1 MADIEERLRSHSDA
15 FSGLMS
21 LIPAKYYYE
30 EDNSDQWQRKK
41 QTKEEAKNA
50 KLAKLDPDSAKSAKD
65 VMDENARKRKRE
77 EGNDDND
84 DNQSQSAESELGSEL
99 PKEGIKR
106 GDLKSKKQKQ
116 IDAAAEKDNKGSNR
130 NAEAEERRKLKA
142 EKKAEKKA
150 AQREKKKVKQ
160 ATKSDK
166 KQNVDE
172 QSEPAEQPSTTT
184 PKTPSDAK
192 SEKKP
197 SVKDNDAEEE
207 ELEIVEGLD
216 LDTKDSALEETSSTT
231 SSNPN
236 SSTFEMSNNNSGT
249 SSTSSIV
256 PPSEA
261 PKPTLKQ
268 LKTTP
273 DELRQRLQKRLDE
286 LRAARRADGLNGKP
300 ARTRQEL
307 IEARRRKAEERK
319 QHKKELRRK
328 AKEEEEQKRDEE
340 MQRRFSPG
348 GSGSLLASPRS
359 PAESF
364 TSNSNNNFAF
374 GRIAFPDGQHAD
386 PTLSRLLDDKSK
398 HGPRDAAAA
407 LKVAEAKKTRL
418 SGLDEEKRAEI
429 EEKDMWLNAKK
440 RAHGERVRDDTSLLK
455 KALKRKESA
464 KKKSEREWKE
474 RIEGV
479 TKGKEMRQQRREDNI
494 RKRKEDRGSGG
505 GGGGGKKAGG
515 NNKGKSKARPGFE
528 GSFKAKNGG
537 GGKKK

>member
-1 MADIEERLRSHSDA
+1 
-15 FSGLMS
+15 
-21 LIPAKYYYE
+21 
-30 EDNSDQWQRKK
+30 
-41 QTKEEAKNA
+41 
-50 KLAKLDPDSAKSAKD
+50 
-65 VMDENARKRKRE
+65 MDENARKRKRE
-77 EGNDDND
+77 EGNDND
-84 DNQSQSAESELGSEL
+84 EDNQSQSAESELGSEL
-99 PKEGIKR
+99 PKEGLKR
-106 GDLKSKKQKQ
+106 GEIKSKKQKQ
-116 IDAAAEKDNKGSNR
+116 LDAAAEKDTKASNR

-142 EKKAEKKA
+142 EKNAAKKA
-150 AQREKKKVKQ
+150 AQREKKKAKQ
-160 ATKSDK
+160 AAKSDK
-166 KQNVDE
+166 KQNEDE
-172 QSEPAEQPSTTT
+172 TLEPTEPKPTATQKTST
-184 PKTPSDAK
+184 DAK

-197 SVKDNDAEEE
+197 SVKDNDAEQED
-207 ELEIVEGLD
+207 LEIVEGLD
-216 LDTKDSALEETSSTT
+216 LETKDSALETSSTT
-231 SSNPN
+231 SSKPD
-236 SSTFEMSNNNSGT
+236 SPTFEMSNNNSGT
-249 SSTSSIV
+249 SSISSIV
-256 PPSEA
+256 PPSED
-261 PKPTLKQ
+261 PSQSKPTLKQ

-386 PTLSRLLDDKSK
+386 PTLSKLLDDKSK
-398 HGPRDAAAA
+398 QGPRDPLAA
-407 LKVAEAKKTRL
+407 LKLAEAKKTRL
-418 SGLDEEKRAEI
+418 MGLDEEKRAEI

-479 TKGKEMRQQRREDNI
+479 AKGKEIRQQRREDNI

-505 GGGGGKKAGG
+505 GGKKTGEN
-515 NNKGKSKARPGFE
+515 NNKGKPKARPGFE

-537 GGKKK
+537 GKKK

>member
-1 MADIEERLRSHSDA
+1 
-15 FSGLMS
+15 
-21 LIPAKYYYE
+21 
-30 EDNSDQWQRKK
+30 
-41 QTKEEAKNA
+41 
-50 KLAKLDPDSAKSAKD
+50 
-65 VMDENARKRKRE
+65 MDENARKRKRE
-77 EGNDDND
+77 EGNDE

-116 IDAAAEKDNKGSNR
+116 IDAAAEKDNKASNR

-142 EKKAEKKA
+142 EKNAEKKA
-150 AQREKKKVKQ
+150 AQREKKKAKQ
-160 ATKSDK
+160 AAKSDK
-166 KQNVDE
+166 KQTVDE
-172 QSEPAEQPSTTT
+172 KPEPAEQPPTTT
-184 PKTPSDAK
+184 QKSSSDTK

-197 SVKDNDAEEE
+197 SAKDNDAEEE

-216 LDTKDSALEETSSTT
+216 LDTKNSALQDTSSTT
-231 SSNPN
+231 SSNPD

-256 PPSEA
+256 PPSDA
-261 PKPTLKQ
+261 PSSETKPTLKQ

-307 IEARRRKAEERK
+307 IEARRFKAEERK

-328 AKEEEEQKRDEE
+328 AKEDEEQKKDEE

-398 HGPRDAAAA
+398 QGPRDPLAA
-407 LKVAEAKKTRL
+407 LKIAEAKKTRL
-418 SGLDEEKRAEI
+418 SGLDEDKRAEI

-464 KKKSEREWKE
+464 KKKSEREWTE

-479 TKGKEMRQQRREDNI
+479 TKGKEIRQQRREDNL
-494 RKRKEDRGSGG
+494 RKRKEGRGSGG
-505 GGGGGKKAGG
+505 GGGKKSGGN

-537 GGKKK
+537 GSGKKK

>member
-1 MADIEERLRSHSDA
+1 
-15 FSGLMS
+15 MS
-21 LIPAKYYYE
+21 LIPAKFYYE
-30 EDNSDQWQRKK
+30 EDHSDQWQRKK

-77 EGNDDND
+77 EGNDD

-116 IDAAAEKDNKGSNR
+116 IDAAAEKDNKASNR

-150 AQREKKKVKQ
+150 AQREKKKAKQ
-160 ATKSDK
+160 AAKSDK
-166 KQNVDE
+166 KQTVDE
-172 QSEPAEQPSTTT
+172 KPEPAEQLPTTT
-184 PKTPSDAK
+184 QDTK
-192 SEKKP
+192 SEKK
-197 SVKDNDAEEE
+197 SAKDNDAEEE

-216 LDTKDSALEETSSTT
+216 LDTKNSALEDTSSTT
-231 SSNPN
+231 SSNPD

-256 PPSEA
+256 PPSDA
-261 PKPTLKQ
+261 PSSETKPTLKQ

-307 IEARRRKAEERK
+307 IEARRLKAEERK

-328 AKEEEEQKRDEE
+328 AKEEEEQKKDEE

-398 HGPRDAAAA
+398 QGPRDPLAA
-407 LKVAEAKKTRL
+407 LKIAEAKKTRL
-418 SGLDEEKRAEI
+418 SGLDEDKRAEI

-505 GGGGGKKAGG
+505 GGGKKSGGN

-537 GGKKK
+537 GGGKKK

>member
-1 MADIEERLRSHSDA
+1 
-15 FSGLMS
+15 
-21 LIPAKYYYE
+21 
-30 EDNSDQWQRKK
+30 
-41 QTKEEAKNA
+41 
-50 KLAKLDPDSAKSAKD
+50 
-65 VMDENARKRKRE
+65 MDENARKRKRE
-77 EGNDDND
+77 EGNDE

-116 IDAAAEKDNKGSNR
+116 IDAAAEKDNKASNR

-142 EKKAEKKA
+142 EKNAEKKA
-150 AQREKKKVKQ
+150 AQREKKKAKQ
-160 ATKSDK
+160 AAKSDK
-166 KQNVDE
+166 KQTVDE
-172 QSEPAEQPSTTT
+172 KPEPAEQPPTTT
-184 PKTPSDAK
+184 QKSSSDTK

-197 SVKDNDAEEE
+197 SAKDNDAEEE

-216 LDTKDSALEETSSTT
+216 LDTKNSALQDTSSTT
-231 SSNPN
+231 SSNPD

-256 PPSEA
+256 PPSDA
-261 PKPTLKQ
+261 PSSETKPTLKQ

-307 IEARRRKAEERK
+307 IEARRFKAEERK

-328 AKEEEEQKRDEE
+328 AKEDEEQKKDEE

-398 HGPRDAAAA
+398 QSPRDPLAA
-407 LKVAEAKKTRL
+407 LKIAEAKKTRL
-418 SGLDEEKRAEI
+418 SGLDEDKRAEI

-464 KKKSEREWKE
+464 KKKSEREWTE

-479 TKGKEMRQQRREDNI
+479 TKGKEIRQQRREDNL
-494 RKRKEDRGSGG
+494 RKRKEGRGSGG
-505 GGGGGKKAGG
+505 GGGKKSGGN

-537 GGKKK
+537 GSGKKK

>member
-1 MADIEERLRSHSDA
+1 
-15 FSGLMS
+15 
-21 LIPAKYYYE
+21 
-30 EDNSDQWQRKK
+30 
-41 QTKEEAKNA
+41 
-50 KLAKLDPDSAKSAKD
+50 
-65 VMDENARKRKRE
+65 MDENARKRKRE
-77 EGNDDND
+77 EGIDND
-84 DNQSQSAESELGSEL
+84 EDNQSQSAESELGSEL
-99 PKEGIKR
+99 PKEGLKR
-106 GDLKSKKQKQ
+106 GELKSKKQKQ
-116 IDAAAEKDNKGSNR
+116 IDAAAEKDNKASNR

-142 EKKAEKKA
+142 EKNAAKKA
-150 AQREKKKVKQ
+150 AQREKKKAKQ
-160 ATKSDK
+160 AAKSDK
-166 KQNVDE
+166 KQTEDE
-172 QSEPAEQPSTTT
+172 KPQPAEQPSMTTQ
-184 PKTPSDAK
+184 KSSSDAK

-197 SVKDNDAEEE
+197 SVKDNDAEQE

-216 LDTKDSALEETSSTT
+216 LDTKESALETSSTA
-231 SSNPN
+231 SSNPD

-249 SSTSSIV
+249 SSTSSII

-261 PKPTLKQ
+261 PSQTKPTLKQ

-328 AKEEEEQKRDEE
+328 AKEEEEQKKDEE

-386 PTLSRLLDDKSK
+386 PTLSKLLDDKSK
-398 HGPRDAAAA
+398 HGPRDPLAAFK
-407 LKVAEAKKTRL
+407 LAEAKKTRL
-418 SGLDEEKRAEI
+418 AGFDEEKRAEI

-479 TKGKEMRQQRREDNI
+479 AKGKEMRQQRREENI

-505 GGGGGKKAGG
+505 GGGKKAGG
-515 NNKGKSKARPGFE
+515 NNNKGKSKARPGFE

-537 GGKKK
+537 GGGKKK

>member
-1 MADIEERLRSHSDA
+1 
-15 FSGLMS
+15 
-21 LIPAKYYYE
+21 
-30 EDNSDQWQRKK
+30 
-41 QTKEEAKNA
+41 
-50 KLAKLDPDSAKSAKD
+50 
-65 VMDENARKRKRE
+65 MDENARKRKRE
-77 EGNDDND
+77 EGNDND
-84 DNQSQSAESELGSEL
+84 EDNQSQSAESELGSEL
-99 PKEGIKR
+99 PKEGLKR
-106 GDLKSKKQKQ
+106 GELKSKKQKQ
-116 IDAAAEKDNKGSNR
+116 IDATAEKDNKESNR

-142 EKKAEKKA
+142 EKNAAKKA
-150 AQREKKKVKQ
+150 AQREKKKAKQ
-160 ATKSDK
+160 AAKSDK
-166 KQNVDE
+166 KQTEDE
-172 QSEPAEQPSTTT
+172 KPQPAEQKPTSTQ
-184 PKTPSDAK
+184 KSSSDAK

-197 SVKDNDAEEE
+197 SINDNDAEQE

-216 LDTKDSALEETSSTT
+216 LGTKESALEDASSTT
-231 SSNPN
+231 SSNPE

-256 PPSEA
+256 PPSAA
-261 PKPTLKQ
+261 PSETKPTLKQ

-328 AKEEEEQKRDEE
+328 AKEEEEQKKDEE

-386 PTLSRLLDDKSK
+386 PTLSKLLDDKSK
-398 HGPRDAAAA
+398 HGPRDPLAA

-479 TKGKEMRQQRREDNI
+479 AKGKEMRQQRREENI

-505 GGGGGKKAGG
+505 GGKKAGG
-515 NNKGKSKARPGFE
+515 NNNKGKSKARPGFE

-537 GGKKK
+537 GGGKKK

>member
-1 MADIEERLRSHSDA
+1 M
-15 FSGLMS
+15 
-21 LIPAKYYYE
+21 
-30 EDNSDQWQRKK
+30 
-41 QTKEEAKNA
+41 
-50 KLAKLDPDSAKSAKD
+50 AKLDPDSAKSAKD

-77 EGNDDND
+77 EAQDND
-84 DNQSQSAESELGSEL
+84 DGRDQGDSHSQSSGDGDHDLGSEL
-99 PKEGIKR
+99 PKEGLKR
-106 GDLKSKKQKQ
+106 GNTKTKKQKQ
-116 IDAAAEKDNKGSNR
+116 KEGAGKETAATTDDK
-130 NAEAEERRKLKA
+130 AEAEARRKLKA

-150 AQREKKKVKQ
+150 AQRERKKAKD
-160 ATKSDK
+160 AMKSGK
-166 KQNVDE
+166 KTEITGQ
-172 QSEPAEQPSTTT
+172 AEQPTKSTNEKSRANTSLSQTNDEDKNVEQNELSVADELNLYIENPT
-184 PKTPSDAK
+184 PEEAPS
-192 SEKKP
+192 
-197 SVKDNDAEEE
+197 
-207 ELEIVEGLD
+207 I
-216 LDTKDSALEETSSTT
+216 TSSSS
-231 SSNPN
+231 SSNAE
-236 SSTFEMSNNNSGT
+236 SSTFQMSNNNSGA

-261 PKPTLKQ
+261 LQTKPTLKA

-328 AKEEEEQKRDEE
+328 AKEEEELKKDAE

-364 TSNSNNNFAF
+364 TSISNGNNNNNNNNFAF
-374 GRIAFPDGQHAD
+374 GRIAFPDGQHTD

-398 HGPRDAAAA
+398 QGPRDPAAA

-418 SGLDEEKRAEI
+418 SAMDENKRAEI
-429 EEKDMWLNAKK
+429 QEKDMWLHAKK

-474 RIEGV
+474 RLEGV
-479 TKGKEMRQQRREDNI
+479 AKGKEMRQQRREENI
-494 RKRKEDRGSGG
+494 RKRKEDRGNS
-505 GGGGGKKAGG
+505 GGKKPSGG
-515 NNKGKSKARPGFE
+515 NNHKGKSKARPGFE
-528 GSFKAKNGG
+528 GSFKAKSGG
-537 GGKKK
+537 GGGGGGGGGAKKK